1 MRTNNISATLVNND
15 DIVVAEQITRKGDAF
30 IIFICAKRR
39 IVIPNNT
46 NLGYVK
52 AEEEEVEN
60 LVQALI
66 NFADLDT
73 PLENPS
79 ATTEREPNW
88 RKKEEISPWSQMP
101 TIVVEDTGGVGEEKK

>member
-1 MRTNNISATLVNND
+1 MGCATLVNNG

-30 IIFICAKRR
+30 IIFICTKKR
-39 IVIPNNT
+39 IGIPNNT

-52 AEEEEVEN
+52 AEEEDVEN

-73 PLENPS
+73 PLENPPE
-79 ATTEREPNW
+79 TQEREPNW
-88 RKKEEISPWSQMP
+88 RRERERRKK
-101 TIVVEDTGGVGEEKK
+101 